1 MNKLFHTLSL
11 TFCCILTILYLD
23 VRNDLGSLRD
33 ELNTKAKYEDVK
45 LRAQYVNLC
54 LHDLEYRYD
63 GLYSMST
70 TAYDMARDLYPKFH
84 PEDEILEATIDSVRK
99 LRTYASNTQNSLRL
113 LEMREKDNAP

>member
-1 MNKLFHTLSL
+1 M
-11 TFCCILTILYLD
+11 TFIVILTILYLD
-23 VRNDLGSLRD
+23 VRKDVVSLRE
-33 ELNTKAKYEDVK
+33 ELNTKARYEDVK

-70 TAYDMARDLYPKFH
+70 AAYDMARDLYPEFH
-84 PEDEILEATIDSVRK
+84 PEDEVLEATIDSVRELK
-99 LRTYASNTQNSLRL
+99 TYASNTQNSLRL